1 MALEEYVGAIVLYA
15 DGQEIEVTD
24 IRPQTNTGRKLVKT
38 MNSTGRAKGYSKG
51 IAEYSLSITV
61 VLPKDVSQPDWDAM
75 VGAKLTVMD
84 MEGNP
89 LYSWLDCF
97 TTQTGEQYS
106 VDNEARRDIT
116 VQALRKVQG

>member
-38 MNSTGRAKGYSKG
+38 MNKTGRAKGYSKG
-51 IAEYSLSITV
+51 IAEISLSITV
-61 VLPKDVSQPDWDAM
+61 VLPKDVEQPDWDEM
-75 VGAKLTVMD
+75 VGAKLTIMD
-84 MEGNP
+84 MDGNP
-89 LYSWLDCF
+89 LYSYLDCF
-97 TTQTGEQYS
+97 TTQIGEQYS

-116 VQALRKVQG
+116 VQSLRKVRG

>member
-38 MNSTGRAKGYSKG
+38 MNKTGRAKGYSKG
-51 IAEYSLSITV
+51 IAENSLSITV
-61 VLPKDVSQPDWDAM
+61 VLPKDVEQPDWDGM
-75 VGAKLTVMD
+75 VGAKLTIMD
-84 MEGNP
+84 MDGNP
-89 LYSWLDCF
+89 LYSYLDCF
-97 TTQTGEQYS
+97 TTQIGEQYS

-116 VQALRKVQG
+116 IQSLRKVRG